1 MLAEFLRGIQ
11 DNRYEASAPDLR
23 TMTNGQS
30 TFQHGST
37 TFVQD
42 WIHIP
47 GTEKEH

>member
-1 MLAEFLRGIQ
+1 MLEFFLQGIQ
-11 DNRYEASAPDLR
+11 DNHYEALTPDLR

-30 TFQHGST
+30 TFQHGSG